1 MAIEITEYGV
11 GGNARR
17 NNALSIERATEQDR
31 CLYDEAMR
39 SRPVG
44 WQTTMM
50 FSLFLLLLGGVQAA
64 ETGATGGLEALA
76 RAGHWE
82 QVLTVA
88 ARRADQLPLRPEEA
102 LVAAYAA
109 ELLGDVDAQTHFL
122 ALVVGPS
129 DLGSVAGVELAAL
142 VVADDPDRAF
152 DLVSGFLRRAP
163 SSQLRR
169 AAIKTT
175 EEAVA
180 AGLDPDRRADLERLL
195 PSMNRSS
202 RRGIELALAL
212 SSDPVD
218 RTRLSRLLGSST
230 ADLVALAAADELEL
244 SSELDEIDRWRVAN
258 TFYRHGHY
266 DRAAP
271 LFESLNTVS
280 NNRIS
285 RREVAYL
292 RGRCAFRREDWA
304 TAVRW
309 YQTAISRA
317 SGERRA
323 ELEVHLGR
331 TWELAGNMNEA
342 VAAAQRAVRLKTS
355 DDRRLFLARLRLRRD
370 EPELAQAGLARLRSR
385 SARARGQLMLGLDEM
400 RTGDDGAALSRLAQ
414 VNRDPWQAPAAVIA
428 AELALVS
435 DDPSA
440 ALDLLVTA
448 AQGLDS
454 YWAEKARSVMARI
467 PTEVMADWRR
477 REDAKL
483 GDPTKRTR
491 ERAMARLL
499 TLETD
504 PDRVAA
510 LRRAAVAMVGL
521 EGDPEKPEFQPG
533 LAADLWAI
541 GLHSSALRWDPTGLP
556 RDDARSTWWTAE
568 QELELGRPWLAISV
582 ADTARW
588 QASPNIP
595 ERGLPLGLRYALY
608 PLPFSSTVARA
619 ASMHDLP
626 WSLLAGVARE
636 ESRWNPDVVSKVGAR
651 GLMQLMPATAV
662 ATGAANGRPE
672 IFPDDL
678 FEPFISLD
686 LGAAELGRLLAVFS
700 GNRAA
705 AVAAYNAGEA
715 QARLWLDQCGNSCSE
730 ARFLAHV
737 SFSVTRGYT
746 EAVLGAAAVY
756 EELYGE
762 SIVSPVSEQSE

>member
-1 MAIEITEYGV
+1 
-11 GGNARR
+11 
-17 NNALSIERATEQDR
+17 
-31 CLYDEAMR
+31 
-39 SRPVG
+39 
-44 WQTTMM
+44 MM
-50 FSLFLLLLGGVQAA
+50 FSLFFLLLGGVQAA
-64 ETGATGGLEALA
+64 EAGATGGLEALA
-76 RAGHWE
+76 RADRWD

-102 LVAAYAA
+102 MVAAYAA
-109 ELLGDVDAQTHFL
+109 GLSGEVSSQIHFL
-122 ALVVGPS
+122 ELVAGPS
-129 DLGSVAGVELAAL
+129 DLQSVASVELAGL
-142 VVADDPDRAF
+142 VVGDDPDRAF

-163 SSQLRR
+163 SSQLRL

-175 EEAVA
+175 EAAVT
-180 AGLDPDRRADLERLL
+180 AGLNPDRRAELERLL

-218 RTRLSRLLGSST
+218 RARLSRLLASST
-230 ADLVALAAADELEL
+230 ADLVALAAADEL
-244 SSELDEIDRWRVAN
+244 SSTSGLGDVDRWRVAN
-258 TFYRHGHY
+258 TFYRHGLY

-271 LFESLNTVS
+271 LFESLDEVS
-280 NNRIS
+280 NSQIS

-292 RGRCAFRREDWA
+292 RGRCAFRREEWA

-317 SGERRA
+317 PSGERRA

-331 TWELAGNMNEA
+331 TYELAGDMDEA

-355 DDRRLFLARLRLRRD
+355 DDRRLFLARLRLRRN
-370 EPELAQAGLARLRSR
+370 EAELAQAGLARLRSR
-385 SARARGQLMLGLDEM
+385 SARARGQLMLGLDEL
-400 RTGDDGAALSRLAQ
+400 RKGDDGAALSRLGQ
-414 VNRDPWQAPAAVIA
+414 VNRDPWQAPAAVVA
-428 AELALVS
+428 AGLAVDS
-435 DDPSA
+435 GDSPA
-440 ALDLLVTA
+440 ALDLLVA
-448 AQGLDS
+448 AATGLDS
-454 YWAEKARSVMARI
+454 FWAEEARSVMTRI
-467 PTEVMADWRR
+467 PAAILADWRR
-477 REDAKL
+477 REAAVL
-483 GDPTKRTR
+483 GDPAERTR

-499 TLETD
+499 ILETD

-510 LRRAAVAMVGL
+510 LRKAAATMVGL
-521 EGDPEKPEFQPG
+521 GAEPERPEFQPG

-541 GLHSSALRWDPTGLP
+541 GLRSSALRWDPSGMP
-556 RDDARSTWWTAE
+556 RDEAPSTWWTAE
-568 QELELGRPWLAISV
+568 RELELGQPWLAISV

-588 QASPNIP
+588 QASPYLP
-595 ERGLPLGLRYALY
+595 ERGLPTGLRYALY

-636 ESRWNPDVVSKVGAR
+636 ESRWNPRVVSKVGAR

-662 ATGAANGRPE
+662 ATGTANGRPE
-672 IFPDDL
+672 IVPDDL

-686 LGAAELGRLLAVFS
+686 LGAAELGRLLAVFG

-715 QARLWLDQCGNSCSE
+715 QSRLWLDQCGNPCSE

-737 SFSVTRGYT
+737 SFSVTRSYT

-762 SIVSPVSEQSE
+762 SIISPVSEQSE

>member
-1 MAIEITEYGV
+1 
-11 GGNARR
+11 
-17 NNALSIERATEQDR
+17 
-31 CLYDEAMR
+31 
-39 SRPVG
+39 
-44 WQTTMM
+44 MM
-50 FSLFLLLLGGVQAA
+50 FSFFLLMLGGVQAA
-64 ETGATGGLEALA
+64 EAGATGGLEALA
-76 RAGHWE
+76 RAGRWD

-109 ELLGDVDAQTHFL
+109 GLSGDVSAQTHFL
-122 ALVVGPS
+122 ELVVGPS
-129 DLGSVAGVELAAL
+129 DLGAVASIELAAL
-142 VVADDPDRAF
+142 VVGDDPDRAF

-163 SSQLRR
+163 SRQIRR
-169 AAIKTT
+169 GAIKTT
-175 EEAVA
+175 EEAVTV
-180 AGLDPDRRADLERLL
+180 GLDPNRRADLERLL
-195 PSMNRSS
+195 PSMNRSL
-202 RRGIELALAL
+202 RRGIELALAVR
-212 SSDPVD
+212 SDPVD
-218 RTRLSRLLGSST
+218 RTRLSRLLASST
-230 ADLVALAAADELEL
+230 ADLVALTAADELEL
-244 SSELDEIDRWRVAN
+244 LSELGEVDRWRVAN

-266 DRAAP
+266 DRAVP
-271 LFESLNTVS
+271 LFESLNDVS
-280 NNRIS
+280 NNQIS

-317 SGERRA
+317 LGGERRA

-331 TWELAGNMNEA
+331 TWELAGNMNKA

-370 EPELAQAGLARLRSR
+370 EPELARAGLTRLRSR
-385 SARARGQLMLGLDEM
+385 SARARGQLMLGLDEL
-400 RTGDDGAALSRLAQ
+400 RTGDIGAARSRLAK
-414 VNRDPWQAPAAVIA
+414 VNRDPWQAPAAAIA
-428 AELALVS
+428 AESALVS
-435 DDPSA
+435 DEPSA
-440 ALDLLVTA
+440 ALDLLVA
-448 AQGLDS
+448 AAPGLDS
-454 YWAEKARSVMARI
+454 YWAEEARSVMTRI
-467 PTEVMADWRR
+467 PTEVLADWRR
-477 REDAKL
+477 REAAAL

-499 TLETD
+499 VLETD
-504 PDRVAA
+504 ADRVTA
-510 LRRAAVAMVGL
+510 LRGAAVAMVGL
-521 EGDPEKPEFQPG
+521 EGEPEKPEFQSG

-541 GLHSSALRWDPTGLP
+541 GLRSSALRWDPTGLP
-556 RDDARSTWWTAE
+556 RDGARSTWWTAE
-568 QELELGRPWLAISV
+568 QELELGQPWLAISV

-588 QASPNIP
+588 QASPFIP

-608 PLPFSSTVARA
+608 PLPFSRTVARA

-662 ATGAANGRPE
+662 ATGAANSRPE
-672 IFPDDL
+672 IVPDDL

-686 LGAAELGRLLAVFS
+686 LGAAELGRLLAVFN

-715 QARLWLDQCGNSCSE
+715 QARLWLDQCGDPCSE
-730 ARFLAHV
+730 ARLLAHV

-762 SIVSPVSEQSE
+762 PIINPVSE

>member
-1 MAIEITEYGV
+1 
-11 GGNARR
+11 
-17 NNALSIERATEQDR
+17 
-31 CLYDEAMR
+31 
-39 SRPVG
+39 
-44 WQTTMM
+44 MM
-50 FSLFLLLLGGVQAA
+50 FSLLFLLLGGVQTA
-64 ETGATGGLEALA
+64 EAGATGGLEALA
-76 RAGHWE
+76 RADRWD

-88 ARRADQLPLRPEEA
+88 TRRADQLPLRPEEA

-109 ELLGDVDAQTHFL
+109 GLAGDVRAQTHFL
-122 ALVVGPS
+122 ESVVGPS
-129 DLGSVAGVELAAL
+129 DLNAVASVELAGL
-142 VVADDPDRAF
+142 VVSDDPDRAF

-163 SSQLRR
+163 SSQIRR
-169 AAIKTT
+169 AAVETT
-175 EEAVA
+175 EAAVA
-180 AGLDPDRRADLERLL
+180 VGLDPDRRADLERLL
-195 PSMNRSS
+195 PSMNRRL

-218 RTRLSRLLGSST
+218 RARLSRLLASST
-230 ADLVALAAADELEL
+230 ADLVALAAADELGSTTPIE
-244 SSELDEIDRWRVAN
+244 EVDRWRVAN

-271 LFESLNTVS
+271 LFESLDDVRNS
-280 NNRIS
+280 KIS

-304 TAVRW
+304 TAVKW

-317 SGERRA
+317 SAGERRA

-331 TWELAGNMNEA
+331 TYELAGNMDEA

-355 DDRRLFLARLRLRRD
+355 DDRRLFLARLRLRRN
-370 EPELAQAGLARLRSR
+370 EPELAQSGLARLRSR

-400 RTGDDGAALSRLAQ
+400 RTGDDGAALSRLSQ

-435 DDPSA
+435 DDPSV

-448 AQGLDS
+448 APGLDS
-454 YWAEKARSVMARI
+454 YWAEEARSVMTRI
-467 PTEVMADWRR
+467 PSEVQVGWRR
-477 REDAKL
+477 REAVAL
-483 GDPTKRTR
+483 GDPTERTR

-510 LRRAAVAMVGL
+510 LRKAAVVMIGL
-521 EGDPEKPEFQPG
+521 DGDPEKPEFQPG
-533 LAADLWAI
+533 LAAELWPI
-541 GLHSSALRWDPTGLP
+541 GLRSSALRWDPTGLP
-556 RDDARSTWWTAE
+556 RDGARSTWWTAE
-568 QELELGRPWLAISV
+568 QELELGQPWLAISV

-588 QASPNIP
+588 QASPYIP
-595 ERGLPLGLRYALY
+595 ERGLPMDLRYALY
-608 PLPFSSTVARA
+608 PLPFSSTVNRA

-672 IFPDDL
+672 IVPDDL

-686 LGAAELGRLLAVFS
+686 LGAAELGRLLAVFG

-715 QARLWLDQCGNSCSE
+715 QARLWVDQCGDPCSE
-730 ARFLAHV
+730 ARFLAQV

-762 SIVSPVSEQSE
+762 STVRSVSEQTE